1 MKVKWKLETGQ
12 VHSVVRHQ
20 SIDGQI
26 GFSDHHPFVILIRN
40 SSHCGDSFVNLRL
53 VHGVRRSKRRAGDI
67 PSRQSGV
74 ERIVAEFA
82 VFEQV
87 VNGVDPESIDPAAT
101 TRSENVEH
109 GGSRREIR
117 QFRSGCRFK

>member
-40 SSHCGDSFVNLRL
+40 SSHCGDRFVNLRWSM
-53 VHGVRRSKRRAGDI
+53 V
-67 PSRQSGV
+67 
-74 ERIVAEFA
+74 
-82 VFEQV
+82 
-87 VNGVDPESIDPAAT
+87 
-101 TRSENVEH
+101 
-109 GGSRREIR
+109 
-117 QFRSGCRFK
+117 